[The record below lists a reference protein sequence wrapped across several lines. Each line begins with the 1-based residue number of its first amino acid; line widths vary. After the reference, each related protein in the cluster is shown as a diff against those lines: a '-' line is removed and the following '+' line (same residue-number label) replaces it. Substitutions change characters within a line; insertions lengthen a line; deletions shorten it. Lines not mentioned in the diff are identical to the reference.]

1 MHTIKIT
8 PNLLFEYQCTSGK
21 FIRLPNWIEKIDSV
35 ARIESNRNFFARIRM
50 LYMEP
55 CFRWESAS
63 MTSGEYDWT
72 ICARWRC
79 GLMSNYSD
87 HLSNCHCRSGPN
99 LALERIYPRQISFH
113 LGRRFILS
121 SSSGDEHRKLDRFYC
136 IVLRWRHAA
145 AETQSRTQLRAPI
158 EWYHKCVS
166 ELERLNDDHRAS
178 TNFTVQYSKTNV
190 EPGHGRPHIGA
201 NGVSWPPGKMDEKIK
216 SENIQKGQ
224 FSIFMLYS
232 ESKQGRQM

>member
-50 LYMEP
+50 LYREP

-121 SSSGDEHRKLDRFYC
+121 SSSGDEHPKLDRFYC
-136 IVLRWRHAA
+136 IVLRWRHAGCGGDTKSNTA
-145 AETQSRTQLRAPI
+145 PSRNRMVSQV
-158 EWYHKCVS
+158 WVS
-166 ELERLNDDHRAS
+166 ELERRNDDHRAS

-190 EPGHGRPHIGA
+190 EPRHGVRT
-201 NGVSWPPGKMDEKIK
+201 
-216 SENIQKGQ
+216 
-224 FSIFMLYS
+224 
-232 ESKQGRQM
+232 